1 VVHFATSKA
10 ARQVIAAA
18 TILTQLFL
26 SCAALVGLF
35 VLQTVL
41 TRRDPDDPINRRF
54 LFGVRITMMLFA
66 GRALMILTGVEAF
79 RVLILFAAAVIPLA
93 VLILTEGLLRRHAPP
108 VIKGVIGGGAVVFA
122 VSSLWYSDSID
133 PARLFALLGFQLLG
147 FVLSG
152 WFIIARDKASLSVN
166 ENAMVVRLGLSLIL
180 FIPLAAG
187 DFLLLYIGLP
197 IQFSALGVLILCW
210 LAIGLG
216 RPHLGHRATLAN
228 LAVMVGA
235 ACGVGAMIATFAG
248 LGRDGYLLSIAAIMT
263 TLFVVAILTDAR
275 ALRLE
280 EQSAG
285 LLRQLATANTDD
297 PMTFLRDLQNH
308 PLVEGAV
315 VVSEESLQ
323 GLQDDV
329 LERIF
334 AAAPVLRR
342 ADPPQLGAT
351 ADDHI
356 AYLFARYSATHVML
370 AVPRP
375 RVLVALAMPS
385 LSASP
390 SAELELQVVQRM
402 AALMAKRGAD
412 SDG

>member
-1 VVHFATSKA
+1 M
-10 ARQVIAAA
+10 IAAA
-18 TILTQLFL
+18 TIMTQLFL
-26 SCAALVGLF
+26 SCAALLGLF
-35 VLQTVL
+35 VLQSVL
-41 TRRDPDDPINRRF
+41 VRRDPWDPINRRF
-54 LFGVRITMMLFA
+54 LFGVRMTMVLFA
-66 GRALMILTGVEAF
+66 GRALMILTGIEAF
-79 RVLILFAAAVIPLA
+79 RVLVLFAAAVIPLA

-108 VIKGVIGGGAVVFA
+108 PIKAVIGAGAVLFA
-122 VSSLWYSDSID
+122 AMSLWYSNSID

-152 WFIIARDKASLSVN
+152 WLIVMRDKGSLSAS

-187 DFLLLYIGLP
+187 DFLLLSLGLP

-216 RPHLGHRATLAN
+216 RTYLGHRATMVN
-228 LAVMVGA
+228 LGVMVCA
-235 ACGVGAMIATFAG
+235 AVIVGGMLGFFAQH
-248 LGRDGYLLSIAAIMT
+248 GRDGFLLTIAAVMT

-280 EQSAG
+280 EQSLG
-285 LLRQLATANTDD
+285 LLRQLASARTDD
-297 PMTFLRDLQNH
+297 PMTFLRDLQDH

-315 VVSEESLQ
+315 VVSAESLED
-323 GLQDDV
+323 LQDGV
-329 LERIF
+329 LDAIF
-334 AAAPVLRR
+334 SAAPVLRR
-342 ADPPQLGAT
+342 VDPPQLGAV

-356 AYLFARYSATHVML
+356 AYLFARYSATHILL
-370 AVPRP
+370 AVPHP

-385 LSASP
+385 LGASP

-402 AALMAKRGAD
+402 AALIATQERD
-412 SDG
+412 HDGQ

>member
-1 VVHFATSKA
+1 M
-10 ARQVIAAA
+10 IAAA
-18 TILTQLFL
+18 TIMTQLFL
-26 SCAALVGLF
+26 SAAALTGLF

-41 TRRDPDDPINRRF
+41 TRRDHDDPINRRF
-54 LFGVRITMMLFA
+54 LFGVRVTMVLFA
-66 GRALMILTGVEAF
+66 GRALMILTGIEAF
-79 RVLILFAAAVIPLA
+79 RIFTLLGAAIIPLA

-108 VIKGVIGGGAVVFA
+108 LVKAVIGGGAVVFA
-122 VSSLWYSDSID
+122 VSSLWYSGSID

-147 FVLSG
+147 FVMSG
-152 WFIIARDKASLSVN
+152 WLIISRDKASLSVT

-187 DFLLLYIGLP
+187 DFLLLSIGLP

-216 RPHLGHRATLAN
+216 RPHLGHRATLVN
-228 LAVMVGA
+228 LGVMVGA
-235 ACGVGAMIATFAG
+235 ACGVGAMIAAFAQ

-263 TLFVVAILTDAR
+263 MLFVVAILNDAR

-280 EQSAG
+280 EQSVG
-285 LLRQLATANTDD
+285 LLRQLAMARTDD
-297 PMTFLRDLQNH
+297 PMTFLRDLQDH

-329 LERIF
+329 LDRIF

-342 ADPPQLGAT
+342 SDPPVLGPV

-385 LSASP
+385 LGASP

-402 AALMAKRGAD
+402 AVLMAKQKGS
-412 SDG
+412 SDAG